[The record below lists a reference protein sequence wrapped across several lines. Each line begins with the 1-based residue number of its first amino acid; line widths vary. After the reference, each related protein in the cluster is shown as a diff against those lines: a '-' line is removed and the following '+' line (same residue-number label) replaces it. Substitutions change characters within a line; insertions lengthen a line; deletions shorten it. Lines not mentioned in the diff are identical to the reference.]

1 MSSEWALTRSLLL
14 LQTQKRVRI
23 LTFFNA
29 QIRKIV
35 IELIKNVTGGI
46 AWTGA
51 LYCPAIVISSVSSY
65 QTSLNNELGR
75 NKARADL
82 LQSDPYQTDTRA
94 GLPQPHTTLI

>member
-1 MSSEWALTRSLLL
+1 MGINPFIIIIANSEKSGDFN
-14 LQTQKRVRI
+14 I
-23 LTFFNA
+23 FNA

-65 QTSLNNELGR
+65 QTSLNNEHR
-75 NKARADL
+75 NKARTDL

-94 GLPQPHTTLI
+94 RLPQPHTTLI